1 MRLAPPDGD
10 AVRLTVVGSGTLL
23 PHALRGSA
31 AHWVE
36 TTDARI
42 LLDCGA
48 GTLHGLA
55 RWGLSWREVT
65 HLLISH
71 FHTDHVGE
79 VAALLWAL
87 HHGPG
92 IESGAP
98 RSEPLTILGPAGT
111 RSFLERLAAAH
122 GGFVLDPGFPVTV
135 AEPGEEGYPF
145 PAAEESDPPVTA
157 DDGHPPTGGEGGLRF
172 LRHPTPHT
180 DRSIAWLVETST
192 GRLGYTGDTGPSESL
207 GGFLAGADVVISE
220 CSVAD
225 SAGLDNHLSP
235 TSAATLARGARPR
248 LLLLTHLY
256 PSLDP
261 ATLPDLL
268 RQAGYDGWTI
278 TAWDGTV
285 VEVDHGRVRLL
296 RSGAGQGFESNA
308 PTWTRTEQ

>member
-1 MRLAPPDGD
+1 MRLGPSDGD

-23 PHALRGSA
+23 PDSLRQSA

-36 TTDARI
+36 TADARI

-48 GTLHGLA
+48 GTLHGLS
-55 RWGLSWREVT
+55 RWGLPWRDVT

-92 IESGAP
+92 IESGTP
-98 RSEPLTILGPAGT
+98 RSESLTILGPAGT
-111 RSFLERLAAAH
+111 RTFLERLAEAH
-122 GGFVLDPGFPVTV
+122 GDFVLDPGFALTV
-135 AEPGEEGYPF
+135 AEPGEEGYPLPSADEGDASGTGDGGRV
-145 PAAEESDPPVTA
+145 PATR
-157 DDGHPPTGGEGGLRF
+157 GEGLRF
-172 LRHPTPHT
+172 LPHPTPHT

-192 GRLGYTGDTGPSESL
+192 GRIGYTGDTGPSESL
-207 GGFLAGADVVISE
+207 GGFFAGADVVISE

-225 SAGLDNHLSP
+225 AAGLDNHLSP

-285 VEVDHGRVRLL
+285 VEVGPDRLRLL
-296 RSGAGQGFESNA
+296 RSGAGQGFESSA

>member
-1 MRLAPPDGD
+1 M
-10 AVRLTVVGSGTLL
+10 RLTVVGSGTLL
-23 PHALRGSA
+23 PDSLRRSA

-48 GTLHGLA
+48 GTVHGLA
-55 RWGLSWREVT
+55 RWGLPWRKVT

-122 GGFVLDPGFPVTV
+122 GDFVLDPGFPVTV
-135 AEPGEEGYPF
+135 AEPGEEGYPSR
-145 PAAEESDPPVTA
+145 AV
-157 DDGHPPTGGEGGLRF
+157 GEGDLRF

-207 GGFLAGADVVISE
+207 GGFFAGADVVISE

-285 VEVDHGRVRLL
+285 VEVAPDRVRLL
-296 RSGAGQGFESNA
+296 RSGAGQGFESSA